1 VSCADGWPPLHFTWW
16 FVLTRAVHT
25 GMPAAGEVSRGG
37 LVGVSLSAPLRRI
50 SLCVA
55 LSSQLTVMASA
66 LPRRLIQFDYSLL
79 FASYHDERDL
89 GHL

>member
-1 VSCADGWPPLHFTWW
+1 MVVSCAEGRLCNLLEWLFA
-16 FVLTRAVHT
+16 LTRAVH
-25 GMPAAGEVSRGG
+25 MPAAGEVSPGG
-37 LVGVSLSAPLRRI
+37 LVGFSAPLRRI

-55 LSSQLTVMASA
+55 LSSQLTVLASA